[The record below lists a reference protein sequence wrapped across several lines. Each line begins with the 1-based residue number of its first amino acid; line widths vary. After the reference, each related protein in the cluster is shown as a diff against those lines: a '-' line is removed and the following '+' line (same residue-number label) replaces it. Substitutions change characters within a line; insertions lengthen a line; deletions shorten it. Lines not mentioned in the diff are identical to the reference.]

1 MLSPP
6 SVESSLR
13 EKRFKLLSQC
23 HSRRILCLLV
33 LLCVC
38 TSASPEETAQPGRP
52 VPPEVLA
59 GGATTVFDKSGNAF
73 SLPAANMSISRR
85 DRFSIGNSFFR
96 NPWVIAPSSTRAR
109 DGLGP
114 LYNTNTCQSC
124 HVKDGRGRL
133 PADGEPMVSA
143 LVRLSIPAATAQER
157 ETARREGVLPEPA
170 YGGQLNTLAI
180 PGVAPEGRA
189 VLEYEYIAGKF
200 ADGEP
205 YELRR
210 PVLKIE
216 DAAYGALHGATM
228 TSLRVAPVMI
238 GLGLLEAIPEQDI
251 LARADPEDADSDGI
265 SGRPNRVRDVARQRP
280 APGRFGWKAGQPN
293 VRQQAAGAF
302 NGDIGITSTL
312 FPDQPCT
319 ASQTACRRAPGG
331 GEPEIS
337 DEILGFVEFYAKTLA
352 VPARRDA
359 DDPAV
364 RRGEQLFHDARCGLC
379 HAPRHKTGRLE
390 DFPELSE
397 QQIFPYT
404 DLLLHDMGEG
414 LSDGRPEFEAAGA
427 EWRTPPL
434 WGIGLVST
442 VNGHSFF
449 LHDGRARN
457 LMEAVLWHGGEAE
470 QSRNR
475 VLHMSARERAE
486 LLAFLNS
493 L

>member
-1 MLSPP
+1 MQ
-6 SVESSLR
+6 
-13 EKRFKLLSQC
+13 RF
-23 HSRRILCLLV
+23 RIFCLLTI
-33 LLCVC
+33 LNAC
-38 TSASPEETAQPGRP
+38 SPAEPEGAGQQRAA
-52 VPPEVLA
+52 PPEALA
-59 GGATTVFDKSGNAF
+59 GGATTVFDEGLNAF
-73 SLPAANMSISRR
+73 SLPAANLSVSRR

-124 HVKDGRGRL
+124 HVKDGRGR
-133 PADGEPMVSA
+133 PPVANEPMVSA
-143 LVRLSIPAATAQER
+143 LVRLSIPEATAEER
-157 ETARREGVLPEPA
+157 ALAQRQGVLPEPV

-180 PGVAPEGRA
+180 PGVSPEGRV

-200 ADGEP
+200 ADGAP

-210 PVLKIE
+210 PLLKIE
-216 DAAYGALHGATM
+216 ETAYGELHPGTM

-238 GLGLLEAIPEQDI
+238 GLGLLEAITEQDI
-251 LARADPEDADSDGI
+251 LARADPEDSDRDGI
-265 SGRPNRVRDVARQRP
+265 SGRPNKVWDIARQRLTT
-280 APGRFGWKAGQPN
+280 GRFGWKAGQPG

-312 FPDQPCT
+312 FPEQPCT
-319 ASQTACRRAPGG
+319 ERQTVCRQAPAG

-337 DEILGFVEFYAKTLA
+337 DEILDFVEFYAKTLA
-352 VPARRDA
+352 VPARRGAADA
-359 DDPAV
+359 AV

-379 HAPRHKTGRLE
+379 HAPRHKTGRME
-390 DFPELSE
+390 GFPELSE
-397 QQIFPYT
+397 QEIYPYT

-434 WGIGLVST
+434 WGIGLVSA
-442 VNGHSFF
+442 VNGHTFF

-470 QSRNR
+470 NSRLR
-475 VLHMSARERAE
+475 VLNMNARERAE